1 MPFDRDH
8 NRPRTLP
15 KLPGTDFIVPG
26 GVPPARIYRAERSVT
41 QSAPGRQ
48 RWILEFER
56 SAFPFIEPLMGWTG
70 SSDPFAPIRLEF
82 PDCASAV
89 DFAERNG
96 WDYSVFEPPARKTT
110 VKSYA
115 DRFKYALADAVTLA
129 RNFGQGDDSLSQQ
142 LPLSS
147 GAGPSTSFG
156 DAQLPSENSPA
167 TAEEAKERASRN
179 GRRSRA

>member
-1 MPFDRDH
+1 
-8 NRPRTLP
+8 
-15 KLPGTDFIVPG
+15 
-26 GVPPARIYRAERSVT
+26 
-41 QSAPGRQ
+41 
-48 RWILEFER
+48 
-56 SAFPFIEPLMGWTG
+56 MGWAG

-115 DRFKYALADAVTLA
+115 DRFKYALADAITLA

-142 LPLSS
+142 LALSPD
-147 GAGPSTSFG
+147 AGPINSFI
-156 DAQLPSENSPA
+156 DAQLPSEAAPA
-167 TAEEAKERASRN
+167 TAVEEAKEGASRN